1 MPEIV
6 DELCSPLVLTTE
18 LVSGFPLDQAEDL
31 SQEIRNEVC
40 LPLASG
46 PPGAPCGDER
56 GKGVPRRPGPQ
67 GLLLERKVI
76 LWAEGGGGAGRW
88 RGKQSP
94 AVPARLGSP
103 GSRAPQ

>member
-46 PPGAPCGDER
+46 PPDAPCGDE
-56 GKGVPRRPGPQ
+56 GDKG
-67 GLLLERKVI
+67 
-76 LWAEGGGGAGRW
+76 ATA
-88 RGKQSP
+88 
-94 AVPARLGSP
+94 SP
-103 GSRAPQ
+103 GVCSWN